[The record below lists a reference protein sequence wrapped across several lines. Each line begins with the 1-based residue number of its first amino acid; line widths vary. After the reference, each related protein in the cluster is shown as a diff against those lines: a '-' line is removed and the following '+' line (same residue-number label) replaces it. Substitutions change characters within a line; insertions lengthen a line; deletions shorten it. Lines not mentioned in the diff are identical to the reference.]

1 MKDGRFMQPF
11 CHDTCFLLCGNQSFV
26 FSDNNYLVGMLRKK
40 NQILGD
46 EFAKNLDCYKS
57 HHSKQVARE
66 KDLLEANKGKL
77 ATKTPIGTA
86 FLTKCVYL
94 TLKKAFIAK

>member
-1 MKDGRFMQPF
+1 MFSSLWQPKF
-11 CHDTCFLLCGNQSFV
+11 CV
-26 FSDNNYLVGMLRKK
+26 FRQQLSWWDVDREKK
-40 NQILGD
+40 NQVLGD

-57 HHSKQVARE
+57 HHSKQVAKE
-66 KDLLEANKGKL
+66 KDNLEANKGKM

-94 TLKKAFIAK
+94 TLKKAFITK